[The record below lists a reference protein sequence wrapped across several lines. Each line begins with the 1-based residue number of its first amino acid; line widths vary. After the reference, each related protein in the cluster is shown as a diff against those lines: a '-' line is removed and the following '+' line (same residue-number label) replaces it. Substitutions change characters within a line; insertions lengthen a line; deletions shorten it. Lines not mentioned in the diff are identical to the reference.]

1 MLTQVNGKLDI
12 AIGRLEIGG
21 LEMKHRLFVISICL
35 VFAAFLSSVSVAD
48 LADGLVGYWPL
59 DGDGTD
65 ISGNG
70 IDGTI
75 NGNVTPVEDR
85 FGNPDSA
92 LQFPGTADSH
102 VAIQD
107 TEELQIAGAMT
118 LAAWVIVDP
127 GMQGNNNGRIV
138 SKQAGGG
145 SRSWSLNTE
154 NADLPATF
162 QVAGDGNTI
171 IGVDGSTLPT
181 DEWVHIAGVYR
192 PGEVLEVYVNG
203 KLDAT
208 NTSDIPD
215 EQFST
220 NGQPVLIGAR
230 NACDNCGWL
239 GSIDD
244 VVIYNRD
251 LSESEIPGLM
261 SNGPFA
267 AVEPDEKL
275 ATAWGAIK

>member
-1 MLTQVNGKLDI
+1 ME
-12 AIGRLEIGG
+12 R
-21 LEMKHRLFVISICL
+21 RFFVVSVCL
-35 VFAAFLSSVSVAD
+35 VFVVFSTAISVAD
-48 LADGLVGYWPL
+48 LTDGLVGYWPL
-59 DGDGTD
+59 DGDGADT
-65 ISGNG
+65 SGNG
-70 IDGTI
+70 LDGTI

-85 FGNPDSA
+85 FGNPNSA

-107 TEELQIAGAMT
+107 AEELQITGAMT

-138 SKQAGGG
+138 AKQAGGG

-154 NADLPATF
+154 NADLPASF
-162 QVAGDGNTI
+162 HIAPDGNN
-171 IGVDGSTLPT
+171 VLALDGSSLPT

-192 PGEVLEVYVNG
+192 PGEALEVYING
-203 KLDAT
+203 KLDST
-208 NTSDIPD
+208 ITSGVPD
-215 EQFST
+215 EQFSS
-220 NGQPVLIGAR
+220 NGQPVIIGAR

-239 GSIDD
+239 GYIDD

-267 AVEPDEKL
+267 AVEPNGKL
-275 ATAWGAIK
+275 TTAWGSIKL

>member
-1 MLTQVNGKLDI
+1 
-12 AIGRLEIGG
+12 
-21 LEMKHRLFVISICL
+21 MKNLLLVISVCL
-35 VFAAFLSSVSVAD
+35 VFAVFLSSVSVAD
-48 LADGLVGYWPL
+48 LTDGLVGYWPL
-59 DGDGTD
+59 DGDGAD

-70 IDGTI
+70 LDGTV

-85 FGNPDSA
+85 FGNPNSA

-107 TEELQIAGAMT
+107 TEELQITGAMT
-118 LAAWVIVDP
+118 LAAWVTVDP

-138 SKQAGGG
+138 AKQAGGG

-154 NADLPATF
+154 NADLPASF
-162 QVAGDGNTI
+162 HIAPDGNN
-171 IGVDGSTLPT
+171 VLALDGSSLPT

-192 PGEVLEVYVNG
+192 PGDALEVYING
-203 KLDAT
+203 KLDSSI
-208 NTSDIPD
+208 TSAVPD
-215 EQFST
+215 EQFSS

-267 AVEPDEKL
+267 AVEPGGKVA
-275 ATAWGAIK
+275 ATWGAIKL